1 MIGKPHAGFACRFDR
16 TPAIFERAREVNERR
31 IRIGERGSDLAAE
44 AEPRERAL
52 RGVTLG
58 GGGAPR
64 AKTA

>member
-52 RGVTLG
+52 WSMPLR
-58 GGGAPR
+58 GGGAAR
-64 AKTA
+64 AKAA